1 MFLCQETQCTNC
13 YYLLKIIIDNAKLKE
28 NVEPIAKEEET
39 IESDNRFKHVFT
51 FGEDDRTSLKLT
63 FGGYDEHTLYLQK
76 DASITFD
83 AMIRSL
89 ENDIAIRLDGIVVR
103 DFGLDF
109 FGNEYTFKNTK
120 TIVQPLEV
128 DEGGNLYL
136 YCPNIPLYLNN
147 DEETDATLSVSIE
160 GTIENPEFSI
170 ELNINVPL

>member
-1 MFLCQETQCTNC
+1 
-13 YYLLKIIIDNAKLKE
+13 
-28 NVEPIAKEEET
+28 
-39 IESDNRFKHVFT
+39 
-51 FGEDDRTSLKLT
+51 
-63 FGGYDEHTLYLQK
+63 
-76 DASITFD
+76 
-83 AMIRSL
+83 MIRSL

-120 TIVQPLEV
+120 TIVRPLEV
-128 DEGGNLYL
+128 DEDGNLYL